1 MSKYVMSDIHGCY
14 DMFIEMLEKINFK
27 DEDELY
33 ILGDIID
40 RGDKPI
46 DILNYIINHKNITLL
61 KGNHEVLMCSYLLDG
76 DLTLWMLNGGSTTY
90 SQILANQDVNYIDKV
105 CDYFKRCPTIV
116 VVDKFILVHG
126 GVYFPENY
134 NELSIDEFIKHQD
147 EENCLW
153 QRSHIGNEKQFKDY
167 TIICGHTPVQV
178 IEDNQK
184 DIKIVHKLGHKYID
198 CGCYYELNGGKLS
211 CLRLDDLA
219 EYYV

>member
-1 MSKYVMSDIHGCY
+1 MSDIHGCY

-61 KGNHEVLMCSYLLDG
+61 KGNHEDMMCSYLLDG
-76 DLTLWMLNGGSTTY
+76 DLSLWMYNGGCTTY
-90 SQILANQDVNYIDKV
+90 NQILINNDVNYIHQV
-105 CDYFKRCPTIV
+105 CDYFKKCPTIM

-126 GVYFPENY
+126 GIDFPENY
-134 NELSIDEFIKHQD
+134 NDLSIDEFIECQD
-147 EENCLW
+147 EEDCLW

-167 TIICGHTPVQV
+167 TIICGHTPTQV

-184 DIKIVHKLGHKYID
+184 DVKIVHRLGHKYID
-198 CGCYYELNGGKLS
+198 CGCHYKLNGGKLS